1 MEATMGN
8 NSTQGWAVLVLML
21 AFTWLSLSLFYD
33 GNIVFLLLAIV
44 TMAGSISLFRKAKVL
59 EERG

>member
-1 MEATMGN
+1 MGN
-8 NSTQGWAVLVLML
+8 NSTQGWAVLVLMV
-21 AFTWLSLSLFYD
+21 AFTFLSLSLFYD

-44 TMAGSISLFRKAKVL
+44 TMAASIVTFRKAKLL